1 MRAVLRSTALL
12 FSWLLVFCGAC
23 SAWADSPLKN
33 ELGLRYWHSS
43 GRTAWNH
50 TADTPLL
57 GDPTSVLTYDR
68 LGGGNVEL
76 HFRRTLSG
84 PWFARGALGLGE
96 IQRGSLD
103 DEDYFAGQ
111 VRFSDTASAVRGGA
125 LRYLTIDA
133 GTRVSGPTARF
144 PLHLFAGYQYW
155 SERLDAYGLA
165 NAPGF
170 FAAPGLGTNVPVVSN
185 EVRWLSLRAGV
196 GATHAWDR
204 FDLSLDVAFIPYA
217 DLHNRDSHYLRAD
230 LGGVPN
236 IYMNGHGRGWQLDA
250 EVRRRLTGNASLGL
264 GLRYW
269 VIEAGGTVNFGG
281 GAPLPLN
288 RIRSERGG
296 ITASL
301 IWRF

>member
-1 MRAVLRSTALL
+1 MLG
-12 FSWLLVFCGAC
+12 GAC
-23 SAWADSPLKN
+23 SVRADPPLKN

-50 TADTPLL
+50 TADTPPL
-57 GDPTSVLTYDR
+57 GDPTSILSYDR
-68 LGGGNVEL
+68 LGGGTVEL
-76 HFRRTLSG
+76 HFRRTVSG

-111 VRFSDTASAVRGGA
+111 VRFSDTTSTVRGGE
-125 LRYLTIDA
+125 LRYLTVDA
-133 GTRVSGPTARF
+133 VTRLSSSTARF

-155 SERLDAYGLA
+155 SERLDVYGLS

-170 FAAPGLGTNVPVVSN
+170 FAAPSLGTNVPVISN

-196 GATHAWDR
+196 GATYAWDR
-204 FDLSLDVAFIPYA
+204 FEVSMDFALIPYA
-217 DLHNRDSHYLRAD
+217 DMHNRDSHYLRTD

-236 IYMNGHGRGWQLDA
+236 IYMNGHGRGWQFDA
-250 EVRRRLTGNASLGL
+250 EVRRRLTKNASLGL

-269 VIEAGGTVNFGG
+269 VLEADGSVNFGG
-281 GAPLPLN
+281 GAPVPLN